1 MDDNKKININPA
13 MREQLDAARRL
24 LDSDPEL
31 NEAFELF
38 KFKQDISII
47 LERCVKY
54 QDIIV
59 ALNKVDALK
68 THPQVMVEYANKGE
82 EANAEFHKRVEEAH
96 DSGVLDD
103 KHYEELNT
111 MYRVFQLGIMLIKL
125 FDNKKESDD
134 GSEDKDQN

>member
-13 MREQLDAARRL
+13 IREQLDAAKNL
-24 LDSDPEL
+24 IEENPEL
-31 NEAFELF
+31 SKDFALF
-38 KFKQDISII
+38 KFKQDIAVI

-68 THPQVMVEYANKGE
+68 THPQVMVEYANRGE

-111 MYRVFQLGIMLIKL
+111 MYQVFQVGIMLIKL
-125 FDNKKESDD
+125 FDKKESDD

>member
-1 MDDNKKININPA
+1 MDDNKKININPVI
-13 MREQLDAARRL
+13 REQLDAAKNL
-24 LDSDPEL
+24 IEENPEL
-31 NEAFELF
+31 SKDFALF
-38 KFKQDISII
+38 KFKQDITVI

-96 DSGVLDD
+96 DSGILDD

-111 MYRVFQLGIMLIKL
+111 MYQVFQVGIMLIKL
-125 FDNKKESDD
+125 FDKKESDD

>member
-13 MREQLDAARRL
+13 IREQLDAAKNL
-24 LDSDPEL
+24 IKENPEL
-31 NEAFELF
+31 SKDFALF
-38 KFKQDISII
+38 KFKQDIAVI

-68 THPQVMVEYANKGE
+68 THPQVMVEYANRGE

-111 MYRVFQLGIMLIKL
+111 MYQVFQVGIMLIKL
-125 FDNKKESDD
+125 FDKKESDD

>member
-13 MREQLDAARRL
+13 IREQIDAAKKL

-38 KFKQDISII
+38 KFKQDIAAII
-47 LERCVKY
+47 ERCVKY

-68 THPQVMVEYANKGE
+68 THPQVMIEYANKGE

-96 DSGVLDD
+96 DSGVLND

-111 MYRVFQLGIMLIKL
+111 MYQVFRVGIMLIKL
-125 FDNKKESDD
+125 FDKKESDD

>member
-13 MREQLDAARRL
+13 IREQLDAAKNL
-24 LDSDPEL
+24 IEEKPEL
-31 NEAFELF
+31 SKDFALF
-38 KFKQDISII
+38 KFKQDIAVI

-96 DSGVLDD
+96 NSGVLDD
-103 KHYEELNT
+103 KHYGELNT
-111 MYRVFQLGIMLIKL
+111 MYQVGIMLIKL
-125 FDNKKESDD
+125 FDKKESDD
-134 GSEDKDQN
+134 GSEDKNQN

>member
-13 MREQLDAARRL
+13 IREQLDAAKNL
-24 LDSDPEL
+24 IEESPEL
-31 NEAFELF
+31 SKDFALF
-38 KFKQDISII
+38 KFKQDISVI

-96 DSGVLDD
+96 ASGVLDD

-111 MYRVFQLGIMLIKL
+111 MYQVFQVGILLIKL
-125 FDNKKESDD
+125 FDKKESDD